1 MKNNGKK
8 RFRIRFF
15 TSFAS
20 FFSFVLLV
28 CSGVGMYLRPEG
40 SIAHWSAWTFLG
52 LTKKGWEGVHT
63 VISITFVVFAGIH
76 IVLNAKI
83 LWRYITQGFVRGL
96 KYKVEL
102 IASLSLVGIIFVL
115 ALIQR
120 RPVWG
125 IMELRSKI
133 KNGTHHI
140 QVHPPESDFE
150 AKTLDQVAGFLKVD
164 VREVMEKLR
173 LQGLEIES
181 PKVTLQEI
189 SKRNSCSPQDVYIQ
203 IVNQFVDP

>member
-1 MKNNGKK
+1 M
-8 RFRIRFF
+8 I
-15 TSFAS
+15 
-20 FFSFVLLV
+20 

-40 SIAHWSAWTFLG
+40 SIAHWAAWTFLG

-63 VISITFVVFAGIH
+63 VISITFVVFAVIH
-76 IVLNAKI
+76 VVLNAKV
-83 LWRYITQGFVRGL
+83 LWRYVTQKLDKRI
-96 KYKVEL
+96 KHQVEL
-102 IASLSLVGIIFVL
+102 IASLSLVTIIFIL

-140 QVHPPESDFE
+140 RVHPPELDFE
-150 AKTLDQVAGFLKVD
+150 GKTLDQVAGFLQVD

-189 SKRNSCSPQDVYIQ
+189 SKRNKCAPQDVYAQ
-203 IVNQFVDP
+203 IVNQLVDP